1 MEFRCLGK
9 SWDSCMAC
17 LGPSRI
23 CGRAG
28 QIQVLGKG
36 KVGKVPISL
45 ASEGSTTSPHLPPL
59 IHPWRQAREELESQH
74 EEQRAASRRTSQTAV
89 RQWGR

>member
-1 MEFRCLGK
+1 MELRYLGE

-17 LGPSRI
+17 LGFHRI

-36 KVGKVPISL
+36 KVGKIPISL
-45 ASEGSTTSPHLPPL
+45 ASEDSTNSPHLPDL
-59 IHPWRQAREELESQH
+59 IHHWRQAREELESRP
-74 EEQRAASRRTSQTAV
+74 EEQRAAFRKTS
-89 RQWGR
+89 